1 METYVN
7 HCKKNHSICNDEK
20 ENVKKCYLCR
30 TKVHIIAKKFHDAIY
45 HPGVLATGKNLVRKT
60 ESLEINELNKSLTK
74 IECDFC
80 NESLVFKNYRR
91 HVKKYHPEINFKEQ
105 VKCGKCNM
113 RVFKTAF
120 KFHKEIFHKSVKV
133 KCHPARDFEPRPRR
147 KLKLPKALMKHVQF
161 ESGSPNYTQSVQDQ
175 HPPPPSQPSEFQPNP
190 VPVSDG
196 STDHMN
202 INTE

>member
-1 METYVN
+1 
-7 HCKKNHSICNDEK
+7 
-20 ENVKKCYLCR
+20 
-30 TKVHIIAKKFHDAIY
+30 
-45 HPGVLATGKNLVRKT
+45 
-60 ESLEINELNKSLTK
+60 
-74 IECDFC
+74 
-80 NESLVFKNYRR
+80 
-91 HVKKYHPEINFKEQ
+91 
-105 VKCGKCNM
+105 M